1 MVTIMNASAAE
12 RSMVPAVQVRRI
24 LYATDFS
31 DASRAALPL
40 VSAIARQYGS
50 KVYIAHIWSP
60 LPYSMVTPESASTLE
75 DGQERQAQT
84 KAGELHASAE
94 LAGLRT
100 AVIVEPGDPVEQLNR
115 IVCEQNIDLVV
126 LSTHGRTGWK
136 HLVMGSVAEELFR
149 NLTCPVLT
157 VGPCFSKWFSEESQL
172 RSILFPTDLSEESRS
187 VFPYLAS
194 LASEYKSD
202 LTVMHVLPEETGTNP
217 DARRLAEP
225 LRKEMEAMFSPHI
238 SSRCRAQFVI
248 EFGDTAKSI
257 LIIAEGR
264 NVDLI
269 GMAVRKALPISTHF
283 RNTTAYRVVLGAQC
297 PVLTCRPA
305 ESSGYMHADSGT

>member
-1 MVTIMNASAAE
+1 MNASAAAI
-12 RSMVPAVQVRRI
+12 SVVPAVQVRRI

-31 DASRAALPL
+31 EASRAALSL
-40 VSAIARQYGS
+40 VSTIARQYRS
-50 KVYIAHIWSP
+50 TVYIAHIWSP
-60 LPYSMVTPESASTLE
+60 LPHSMVTPESASMLE
-75 DGQERQAQT
+75 NGQERDAQI
-84 KAGELHASAE
+84 KASELLSGAE
-94 LAGLRT
+94 FDGLQT
-100 AVIVEPGDPVEQLNR
+100 TVVVEPGDPVEELNR
-115 IVCEQNIDLVV
+115 IVHEQNIDLVV

-136 HLVMGSVAEELFR
+136 HLVLGSIAGELLR

-172 RSILFPTDLSEESRS
+172 KSILFPTDLSEESRS

-225 LRKEMEAMFSPHI
+225 LRKEMEAMFSPDI

-248 EFGDTAKSI
+248 EFGNTAKSI
-257 LIIAEGR
+257 LILAEKR

-269 GMAVRKALPISTHF
+269 GIGVRKALSISTHF
-283 RNTTAYRVVLGAQC
+283 RNTTTYRVVLGAQC

-305 ESSGYMHADSGT
+305 GK

>member
-1 MVTIMNASAAE
+1 
-12 RSMVPAVQVRRI
+12 MVPAVQIRRI

-31 DASRAALPL
+31 EASRAALPL

-60 LPYSMVTPESASTLE
+60 LPYSMVTPETASTLE
-75 DGQERQAQT
+75 DGQERAAQT
-84 KAGELHASAE
+84 KASELQASAE
-94 LAGLRT
+94 LAGLR
-100 AVIVEPGDPVEQLNR
+100 ASVIVEPGDPVEELNR
-115 IVCEQNIDLVV
+115 TVCEQNIDLVV

-157 VGPCFSKWFSEESQL
+157 VGPCYSKWFSDESQL
-172 RSILFPTDLSEESRS
+172 KSILFPTDLSEESLS

-202 LTVMHVLPEETGTNP
+202 LTVMHALPEETGTNP
-217 DARRLAEP
+217 DARCLAEP
-225 LRKEMEAMFSPHI
+225 LRNEMEAMFSPHI

-305 ESSGYMHADSGT
+305 ESSGYMQADSGT

>member
-31 DASRAALPL
+31 EASCAALPL
-40 VSAIARQYGS
+40 VSAFARQYGS
-50 KVYIAHIWSP
+50 TVYIAHIWSP

-84 KAGELHASAE
+84 KASELQASAE

-100 AVIVEPGDPVEQLNR
+100 AVIVEPGDPVEELNR
-115 IVCEQNIDLVV
+115 TVCEQNIDLVV